1 MQIPKSENFRLP
13 FVKKEKAADRTYKF
27 YFNRTKKDFRF
38 LPGQY
43 IKISLP
49 NSSSDNRGVS
59 RYFTI
64 SSSPS
69 ESDYLMIT
77 TKILR
82 STFKN
87 DLFNLQTD
95 EEVEFFGPLGKFV
108 LDEDSKSPKLFLAG
122 GIGLTPYRSMI
133 KFSSDKKLIT
143 PHILIA
149 SFKNESQILFREEFE
164 QIQKKNPNFK
174 IIYTVTQ
181 ENIGKKFLT
190 NEVGRIDM
198 DMIGRNC
205 PYFKSCEIYVC
216 GAFSFVSGIIAMLVN
231 GGVAREKIKK
241 ENFIGY

>member
-1 MQIPKSENFRLP
+1 
-13 FVKKEKAADRTYKF
+13 
-27 YFNRTKKDFRF
+27 
-38 LPGQY
+38 
-43 IKISLP
+43 
-49 NSSSDNRGVS
+49 
-59 RYFTI
+59 
-64 SSSPS
+64 
-69 ESDYLMIT
+69 
-77 TKILR
+77 
-82 STFKN
+82 
-87 DLFNLQTD
+87 
-95 EEVEFFGPLGKFV
+95 
-108 LDEDSKSPKLFLAG
+108 
-122 GIGLTPYRSMI
+122 MI
-133 KFSSDKKLIT
+133 KFSSDKKRIT
-143 PHILIA
+143 PLILIA

-164 QIQKKNPNFK
+164 QIQRKNPNFK